1 MLGWIGSQPMGM
13 AYAKARKTG
22 GGWAG
27 SSEVGG
33 ESGDEGES
41 GDAGSGTLRTSGFT
55 CGGGAAA
62 GTVRPDG
69 RTAVRREAAREK
81 PEVFAEHTWPSLV
94 GLPTCG
100 AAVLGEAEASRLL
113 PELDSEVAVANG
125 SRAAVGEAVGD
136 AAPFTTL
143 RNWEMQGVRDG
154 AGRDLQI
161 LGRE

>member
-1 MLGWIGSQPMGM
+1 MQQRLSGLHRRRRRSSR
-13 AYAKARKTG
+13 ARR
-22 GGWAG
+22 
-27 SSEVGG
+27 SDGG
-33 ESGDEGES
+33 EE
-41 GDAGSGTLRTSGFT
+41 
-55 CGGGAAA
+55 GGGA
-62 GTVRPDG
+62 
-69 RTAVRREAAREK
+69 REAGGLHRAH
-81 PEVFAEHTWPSLV
+81 VAQL